1 MSLIV
6 NHENLQTE
14 DLKNSTYLQDLEK
27 KMEIILSSL
36 DNDSISPMNQATNHN
51 FFNDFELNS
60 SKFNSQNSP
69 MLTEDLIM
77 NENIDFLLADSELP
91 SDNVSFNLTK
101 TEIASNGSS
110 VFQSI
115 QVSNIL
121 MNSVP
126 HSNNES
132 LSLNR
137 KSYESV
143 EPKAFYERNDSKL
156 PHLRIPQLSAE
167 LYRQNSYT
175 IIHNLNLPF
184 FTESQIKP
192 QSEDLIS
199 NEGPVINEVPA
210 DSDVSHESLYRH
222 PNGLSSSLINTGRA
236 FEILSEK
243 QNTLCSCVWCSIV

>member
-6 NHENLQTE
+6 NTENLQTE
-14 DLKNSTYLQDLEK
+14 DLKNTTYLQDLEK

-36 DNDSISPMNQATNHN
+36 DNDSISPMNQATNN
-51 FFNDFELNS
+51 FFNDLELSS

-69 MLTEDLIM
+69 IQTEDLIM
-77 NENIDFLLADSELP
+77 DENIDFLLADSELP

-156 PHLRIPQLSAE
+156 SHLRIPQLSAE
-167 LYRQNSYT
+167 LCRQNSYT
-175 IIHNLNLPF
+175 ILNNLNLPF

-199 NEGPVINEVPA
+199 NEGPVINEVLA
-210 DSDVSHESLYRH
+210 DSDASLESLYKH
-222 PNGLSSSLINTGRA
+222 HDGLSSSLINTGRA

-243 QNTLCSCVWCSIV
+243 QNTICSCIWCSIV

>member
-1 MSLIV
+1 
-6 NHENLQTE
+6 
-14 DLKNSTYLQDLEK
+14 
-27 KMEIILSSL
+27 
-36 DNDSISPMNQATNHN
+36 
-51 FFNDFELNS
+51 
-60 SKFNSQNSP
+60 
-69 MLTEDLIM
+69 M

-167 LYRQNSYT
+167 LCRQNSYT

-192 QSEDLIS
+192 QSEDLLSI
-199 NEGPVINEVPA
+199 EGPVINEVPA
-210 DSDVSHESLYRH
+210 DSDASHKSSYKR
-222 PNGLSSSLINTGRA
+222 NSGLSSSLINTGRA

-243 QNTLCSCVWCSIV
+243 QNTLCSCVWCCIV